1 MVNYENLDN
10 HQTGIHD
17 YFKFLKFGLEEQ
29 LILLVF
35 ILGGKLNRQEGLN
48 TVKKLDGLF
57 PWTYLGKSLQE
68 ILKPLD
74 ISVEE
79 FIEICDQFTNKKIF
93 KTDSTGNLIKDNKGN
108 LTKTNYDNL

>member
-1 MVNYENLDN
+1 M
-10 HQTGIHD
+10 
-17 YFKFLKFGLEEQ
+17 EEQ

-35 ILGGKLNRQEGLN
+35 ILGGKLTRQEGLN

-57 PWTYLGKSLQE
+57 SWTYLGKSLQE

-79 FIEICDQFTNKKIF
+79 FIEICSQFTNKNIF
-93 KTDSTGNLIKDNKGN
+93 KKFFWKFNKDNEAICSKIN
-108 LTKTNYDNL
+108 